1 MSAPAPAALSGAA
14 VKHVQP
20 QFTPRKLGI
29 NFLLLTVGEFAAKL
43 LTFVAFSWLARTL
56 GPDHYGII
64 EFAIAVMVFFTMPAD
79 LGLGAYGARE
89 IARNPGHAGVLL
101 AEIVQMR
108 TMLSAASFCLLMA
121 FIAVIHKSAELKL
134 LLGLYGLSLLLSAFM
149 LQWFFQAHDQMQWV
163 ALASIVRQVVFAG
176 LVLLLIRAHTNVVLI
191 GLIECA
197 SVAAVGF
204 LSLAVVKGRMR
215 VPLPRLNLPFRSVA
229 RHLRGG
235 VAIGACELAWA
246 FMWYFSTVLL
256 GLVFDQHGYLG
267 WFGASHRL
275 LMAGHTF
282 VWLYFF
288 NLLPS
293 LARTTTEKPPV
304 LLRLMDR
311 SVNFAVWSS
320 LLVAFLGSAL
330 AGNLLTTVYGPQFLD
345 AGGSFAVLIWMIPV
359 AMLSGHYRYALLAY
373 NLQDKLLYCTLA
385 SAALA
390 VGAGFAL
397 VPAFGSIGAA
407 WALLA
412 ANIFNL
418 VLVYFAVRRYIM
430 PIPFMRRLS
439 RPLLAIC
446 IAIVLYRL
454 FSNQGTPIA
463 CAISVGAYAL
473 VLAAT
478 SGREAISLVR
488 SLVRS
493 NKLNAPD
500 LRAGVT
506 EA

>member
-1 MSAPAPAALSGAA
+1 M
-14 VKHVQP
+14 
-20 QFTPRKLGI
+20 GI
-29 NFLLLTVGEFAAKL
+29 NFFLLTGGEFAAKL
-43 LTFVAFSWLARTL
+43 LTFVAFTWLARTL
-56 GPDHYGII
+56 GPDHYGVI
-64 EFAIAVMVFFTMPAD
+64 EFTIAVMVFFTLPAD

-89 IARNPGHAGVLL
+89 IAHNPGQASLLL

-108 TMLSAASFCLLMA
+108 TILSAASFCLLMA

-149 LQWFFQAHDQMQWV
+149 LQWFFQAHDQMHWV

-176 LVLLLIRAHTNVVLI
+176 LVLLLIRAHTDVVLI

-197 SVAAVGF
+197 SVAAVGV

-215 VPLPRLNLPFRSVA
+215 VPLPRLNLPFRHVA

-235 VAIGACELAWA
+235 VAIGTCELAWA

-256 GLVFDQHGYLG
+256 GLAFDQHGYLG

-293 LARTTTEKPPV
+293 LARTTSEKPSV

-330 AGNLLTTVYGPQFLD
+330 AGNVLTTVYGPQFLD

-359 AMLSGHYRYALLAY
+359 AMLSGHYRYCSAGIQPAGQTALLHAVVGGAGGAGRFRAGTRIR
-373 NLQDKLLYCTLA
+373 LHRRGMGAADRKHIQSGSGVFRGPAIHHADPVPA
-385 SAALA
+385 SSEPSAA
-390 VGAGFAL
+390 GHWDCHCP
-397 VPAFGSIGAA
+397 VPA
-407 WALLA
+407 
-412 ANIFNL
+412 IFK
-418 VLVYFAVRRYIM
+418 
-430 PIPFMRRLS
+430 
-439 RPLLAIC
+439 
-446 IAIVLYRL
+446 
-454 FSNQGTPIA
+454 
-463 CAISVGAYAL
+463 
-473 VLAAT
+473 
-478 SGREAISLVR
+478 SGRVDRLRNLGVR
-488 SLVRS
+488 LRS
-493 NKLNAPD
+493 CAGRYQ
-500 LRAGVT
+500 RAAGYQPGSHAYPEQQT
-506 EA
+506 ECAGSATGA